1 MIIDGHKLISVT
13 DVNKHLDSNFGDD
26 LDDAG
31 RAVSILHSI
40 FNRFVPNRP
49 RTRASASPAYTPGLT
64 SQTYNR
70 GLITADEGVRVPGMR
85 SQNAFTA
92 IYDAKPQCCNF
103 IRHKNTNVW
112 CGWYDI

>member
-49 RTRASASPAYTPGLT
+49 RTRASASPECA
-64 SQTYNR
+64 
-70 GLITADEGVRVPGMR
+70 PGMR
-85 SQNAFTA
+85 LRRYMMQNLNAAILSDIKTLMFGAVGMTYNLRLVYIK
-92 IYDAKPQCCNF
+92 IYDLCM
-103 IRHKNTNVW
+103 
-112 CGWYDI
+112 